1 MTKGVVGADAPE
13 EILAGRAAAVRRSA
27 RISSQ
32 CSSDASDSG
41 SDRLRAM
48 CPAWLQEAQRNQ
60 AEAKAKLQQP
70 AEKGLASGKPEA
82 PIHKRSRL
90 AVSLPWQ
97 SKPVG
102 ALPSKRKS
110 GATAAAAPREAKRKA
125 GAEGPHKAAR
135 RRGAQTKPTS
145 NRQPPQQHKSI
156 DTAERTDEGLQ
167 EQRSTDGLAPQMP
180 PAEHAQKMTK
190 PVKAQPAAQPAGI
203 IGLKLFANAEQ
214 RNGNSS
220 ARQASAKQ
228 TEEQH
233 SKPEEEAVTCPQ
245 AASPINAKA
254 AAGGG
259 PSSKR
264 SPGSAKSPIKDWD
277 SIYEKLRQNRSQ
289 YRASQAASQSPDK
302 TRDMKGKGKMRAS
315 EELRDPEQPGPS
327 NAAYR
332 LTQAPTAFDSDD
344 DSLGLETPLW

>member
-13 EILAGRAAAVRRSA
+13 ESLAGRAAAVRRSA

-41 SDRLRAM
+41 SHRLRARR
-48 CPAWLQEAQRNQ
+48 PAWLQEAQRIQ
-60 AEAKAKLQQP
+60 AEAKAELRQS
-70 AEKGLASGKPEA
+70 AEKGLASDKPQA
-82 PIHKRSRL
+82 SKHKRSRL

-97 SKPVG
+97 SSPVD
-102 ALPSKRKS
+102 ALPSKRKT
-110 GATAAAAPREAKRKA
+110 GATAAREAKRRA
-125 GAEGPHKAAR
+125 GAEGPHKVAR
-135 RRGAQTKPTS
+135 RRGVQTKPTS
-145 NRQPPQQHKSI
+145 NRAAPQQQKSVN
-156 DTAERTDEGLQ
+156 TAERTDEGLQ
-167 EQRSTDGLAPQMP
+167 ESRSTDGLAPQMP

-203 IGLKLFANAEQ
+203 SGLKVLANAEQ

-220 ARQASAKQ
+220 ARQLLAKQ

-233 SKPEEEAVTCPQ
+233 SKPVEEAVTCLQ
-245 AASPINAKA
+245 AASAINAEA

-264 SPGSAKSPIKDWD
+264 SPGSAGFPIKDWD
-277 SIYEKLRQNRSQ
+277 SIYEKLRQNSSQ
-289 YRASQAASQSPDK
+289 YKASQAASQSPHK
-302 TRDMKGKGKMRAS
+302 THDLKGKGKMRAS

-332 LTQAPTAFDSDD
+332 LMQAPTAFDSDD
-344 DSLGLETPLW
+344 DSLGLETPLF